1 LLLVA
6 QTENGARTT
15 MTKNDSINQKEEESN
30 RFHKELDQELSGRTI
45 SPELLEANGI
55 TADKDRLIEGLSK
68 ENEEL
73 SKQHNRTSNHG
84 KSVDINQQYQQI
96 ELEPQLSKKDALIK
110 ELNLRNNHLAND
122 ERIESKFLLRVTI
135 KMTILP

>member
-1 LLLVA
+1 
-6 QTENGARTT
+6 
-15 MTKNDSINQKEEESN
+15 M
-30 RFHKELDQELSGRTI
+30 
-45 SPELLEANGI
+45 LEANGI

>member
-73 SKQHNRTSNHG
+73 LKQH
-84 KSVDINQQYQQI
+84 KYM
-96 ELEPQLSKKDALIK
+96 A
-110 ELNLRNNHLAND
+110 
-122 ERIESKFLLRVTI
+122 RV
-135 KMTILP
+135 